1 MLTKKREKIICTNP
15 KNNSLW
21 VDSGEGICFK
31 KISKPKLELKDVTK
45 DYSVIELEIDQKIN
59 LNEYDII
66 LNLNGKKIIED
77 IDDSQVKYEETK
89 TKYIFK
95 ISDLKSD
102 TEMKFQAKIIN
113 VKYPTLKTEFS
124 DELIFRTKCNSD
136 LYTERICKTVGGKVL
151 GPTEL
156 SEFGKVE
163 DDKKDSDVTKWPFI
177 KIPDD
182 VNGNICGCK
191 IMNDENEIKEW
202 CKNNIYG
209 NLDIS
214 NERYYNK

>member
-1 MLTKKREKIICTNP
+1 
-15 KNNSLW
+15 
-21 VDSGEGICFK
+21 
-31 KISKPKLELKDVTK
+31 
-45 DYSVIELEIDQKIN
+45 
-59 LNEYDII
+59 
-66 LNLNGKKIIED
+66 
-77 IDDSQVKYEETK
+77 
-89 TKYIFK
+89 IFK

-113 VKYPTLKTEFS
+113 VKYPILKTEFS

-214 NERYYNK
+214 NERDIIINNNSCKLGLIPVGPVEDFTIEILNINEDLIKLKPDNFRKDFPNRIMIKWSL